1 VTGLLLGAA
10 DTDMMAGFDIE
21 KTDPA
26 VIARVAL
33 DGIEAGALEVIADE
47 ATAEV
52 KAALAGDPRVL
63 YPAAV

>member
-26 VIARVAL
+26 VIVRQAL
-33 DGIEAGALEVIADE
+33 DGIEAGAIEVVADE
-47 ATAEV
+47 ATAQV
-52 KAALAGDPRVL
+52 KAALAGDPRLL